1 MSRSSRS
8 VKIVDSTSVL
18 PRIKS
23 NKLYRTP
30 STPPPEKLYQREKS
44 FRLDGVAVAN
54 ISQDYSRANPK
65 LGSAIPPYN
74 SLEDKSIS
82 SYLSNFGIQDLLK
95 KTDMLNHSESIAGRI
110 HDRFYKEGPG
120 AKYLEARNKNGNGNC
135 AENVDGHSRYQGE
148 QLRIMISYNNL
159 FGYRRNIP
167 KLRTEPPST
176 FSFDPRW
183 YERIKKTYSQHYS
196 EDELVEHFKNTFVIG
211 YPFWD
216 NNYNHFHPSKNYYLF
231 FY

>member
-1 MSRSSRS
+1 MSHTNLSRGA
-8 VKIVDSTSVL
+8 KTADSTSLL

-30 STPPPEKLYQREKS
+30 PSPPLEKLYRREKS
-44 FRLDGVAVAN
+44 FKLDGIAVAN

-82 SYLSNFGIQDLLK
+82 SYLSNFGVSELLK
-95 KTDMLNHSESIAGRI
+95 KTDMWSNSESIAGRM
-110 HDRFYKEGPG
+110 HDRFYREGPG
-120 AKYLEARNKNGNGNC
+120 AKYLEARNKNGNGHH
-135 AENVDGHSRYQGE
+135 AENVDGHNRYQGE
-148 QLRIMISYNNL
+148 QLRVMISYNNM

-167 KLRTEPPST
+167 KLRAEPPST

-183 YERIKKTYSQHYS
+183 YDRIKDTYSKHYT
-196 EDELVEHFKNTFVIG
+196 EEELMEHFKNTYVIG
-211 YPFWD
+211 YPFFD
-216 NNYNHFHPSKNYYLF
+216 NNYNHFHPSKLNF
-231 FY
+231 I